1 MDRHARTLIP
11 LKSPWPIA
19 LFLVALAAL
28 VYGLTRP
35 DSKTPAVP
43 NEKISR
49 RHPSPPSDLQALNQ
63 STGQNIARSVLYRMD
78 GQVTPWSSLPKEKP
92 VVLVF
97 FSHDC
102 DCSLEFAKYFAV
114 AMEKAKTKASW
125 FFLFAETPDQIHEF
139 MTKTGTNLPVL
150 RDPNSQLGHRLGI
163 TKSGCFILVQP
174 DGLVSAI
181 WPGTSLAGLNDLFSR
196 LHLPPLSPDRARS
209 FRNSPSPHRRLPS
222 ATLTSSYSDFHFLT
236 SHPPL

>member
-1 MDRHARTLIP
+1 MDRHALSLIP
-11 LKSPWPIA
+11 VKTPWPIA

-28 VYGLTRP
+28 IYGLTRP
-35 DSKTPAVP
+35 DSKATVAP

-49 RHPSPPSDLQALNQ
+49 RHPSPPSDLQTLNQ

-78 GQVTPWSSLPKEKP
+78 GQVVSWSSLPKEKP
-92 VVLVF
+92 MVLVF

-114 AMEKAKTKASW
+114 AMEKSKIKASW
-125 FFLFAETPDQIHEF
+125 FFLFAGTPDQIHGF
-139 MTKTGTNLPVL
+139 MRKAGKDLPSL
-150 RDPNSQLGHRLGI
+150 RDPDSQLGHRLGI
-163 TKSGCFILVQP
+163 TKSGCFIFVQP

-196 LHLPPLSPDRARS
+196 LYLPPLSPD
-209 FRNSPSPHRRLPS
+209 LPDLLGIPQ
-222 ATLTSSYSDFHFLT
+222 APTAGC
-236 SHPPL
+236 PLQP

>member
-1 MDRHARTLIP
+1 
-11 LKSPWPIA
+11 
-19 LFLVALAAL
+19 
-28 VYGLTRP
+28 
-35 DSKTPAVP
+35 
-43 NEKISR
+43 
-49 RHPSPPSDLQALNQ
+49 
-63 STGQNIARSVLYRMD
+63 MD
-78 GQVTPWSSLPKEKP
+78 GQVAPWSSLPKEKP

-196 LHLPPLSPDRARS
+196 LHLPPLSPD
-209 FRNSPSPHRRLPS
+209 LPGLS
-222 ATLTSSYSDFHFLT
+222 GIPQAPTAGC
-236 SHPPL
+236 PLQP

>member
-1 MDRHARTLIP
+1 
-11 LKSPWPIA
+11 
-19 LFLVALAAL
+19 
-28 VYGLTRP
+28 
-35 DSKTPAVP
+35 
-43 NEKISR
+43 
-49 RHPSPPSDLQALNQ
+49 
-63 STGQNIARSVLYRMD
+63 MD
-78 GQVTPWSSLPKEKP
+78 GQIAPWSSLPKGKP

-125 FFLFAETPDQIHEF
+125 FFLFAGTPDQIYEF
-139 MTKTGTNLPVL
+139 MTKTGTDLPAL
-150 RDPNSQLGHRLGI
+150 RDPDSQLGHRLGI

-196 LHLPPLSPDRARS
+196 LQLPPLSPD
-209 FRNSPSPHRRLPS
+209 LPGLS
-222 ATLTSSYSDFHFLT
+222 GIPQAPTAGC
-236 SHPPL
+236 PLQP

>member
-1 MDRHARTLIP
+1 MDRDARPLIP
-11 LKSPWPIA
+11 MKSPWPIA
-19 LFLVALAAL
+19 LLLVALAAL
-28 VYGLTRP
+28 IYGFTRP
-35 DSKTPAVP
+35 DSKAPTVP

-49 RHPSPPSDLQALNQ
+49 RHPAPPSDLQNLNQ
-63 STGQNIARSVLYRMD
+63 STGQNIAQTVLYRMD
-78 GQVTPWSSLPKEKP
+78 GQPAPWSALPKQKP

-114 AMEKAKTKASW
+114 AMEKSKTKASW
-125 FFLFAETPDQIHEF
+125 FFLFPGTSDQIHEF
-139 MTKTGTNLPVL
+139 MRKTGTNLPAL
-150 RDPNSQLGHRLGI
+150 RDPDSQLGHRLGI

-196 LHLPPLSPDRARS
+196 LHLPPISTNLPGLSGIPQA
-209 FRNSPSPHRRLPS
+209 PT
-222 ATLTSSYSDFHFLT
+222 AGC
-236 SHPPL
+236 PLRP

>member
-63 STGQNIARSVLYRMD
+63 STGQDIARSVLYRMD

-102 DCSLEFAKYFAV
+102 DCSLEFAKSFAV
-114 AMEKAKTKASW
+114 AMEKTKTKASW
-125 FFLFAETPDQIHEF
+125 FFLFAETPGQIHEF

-196 LHLPPLSPDRARS
+196 LHLPPLSPD
-209 FRNSPSPHRRLPS
+209 LPGLS
-222 ATLTSSYSDFHFLT
+222 GIPQAPTAGC
-236 SHPPL
+236 PLQP

>member
-1 MDRHARTLIP
+1 M
-11 LKSPWPIA
+11 KSPWPIA
-19 LFLVALAAL
+19 LLLVALAAL
-28 VYGLTRP
+28 IYGLTRP
-35 DSKTPAVP
+35 DSKVPAVP

-49 RHPSPPSDLQALNQ
+49 RHPAPPSELQNLNQ
-63 STGQNIARSVLYRMD
+63 STGQNIAQSVLYRMD
-78 GQVTPWSSLPKEKP
+78 GQIATWSSLPKGKP

-102 DCSLEFAKYFAV
+102 DCSLEFTKYFAV

-125 FFLFAETPDQIHEF
+125 FFLFAGTPDQIYEF
-139 MTKTGTNLPVL
+139 MKKTGTDLPAL
-150 RDPNSQLGHRLGI
+150 RDPDSQLGHRLGI

-196 LHLPPLSPDRARS
+196 LQLPPLSSD
-209 FRNSPSPHRRLPS
+209 LPGLS
-222 ATLTSSYSDFHFLT
+222 GIPQAPTAGC
-236 SHPPL
+236 PLQP

>member
-1 MDRHARTLIP
+1 
-11 LKSPWPIA
+11 
-19 LFLVALAAL
+19 
-28 VYGLTRP
+28 
-35 DSKTPAVP
+35 
-43 NEKISR
+43 
-49 RHPSPPSDLQALNQ
+49 
-63 STGQNIARSVLYRMD
+63 MD
-78 GQVTPWSSLPKEKP
+78 GQVAPWSSLPKEKP

-125 FFLFAETPDQIHEF
+125 FFLFAGTPDQVHGF
-139 MTKTGTNLPVL
+139 MTKTGKELPAL

-196 LHLPPLSPDRARS
+196 LYLPPLSPD
-209 FRNSPSPHRRLPS
+209 LPS
-222 ATLTSSYSDFHFLT
+222 LSGIPQAPTAGC
-236 SHPPL
+236 PLQP

>member
-1 MDRHARTLIP
+1 MDRHARPLIP
-11 LKSPWPIA
+11 VKSPWPIA

-28 VYGLTRP
+28 IYGLTRP
-35 DSKTPAVP
+35 DSKAPTVP

-49 RHPSPPSDLQALNQ
+49 RHPSPPSDLQTLNQ

-78 GQVTPWSSLPKEKP
+78 GQVAPWSSLPKEKP

-125 FFLFAETPDQIHEF
+125 FFLFAGTPDQIHEF
-139 MTKTGTNLPVL
+139 MTKTGTTLPVL

-181 WPGTSLAGLNDLFSR
+181 WPGTSLAGLNDLFFR
-196 LHLPPLSPDRARS
+196 LHLPPLSPDVPNLSGIPQA
-209 FRNSPSPHRRLPS
+209 PT
-222 ATLTSSYSDFHFLT
+222 AGC
-236 SHPPL
+236 PLQP

>member
-49 RHPSPPSDLQALNQ
+49 RHPSPPSDLQILNQ
-63 STGQNIARSVLYRMD
+63 STGQNIAQSVLYRMD

-139 MTKTGTNLPVL
+139 MTKTGTTLPVL

-196 LHLPPLSPDRARS
+196 LYLPPLSPD
-209 FRNSPSPHRRLPS
+209 LPGLS
-222 ATLTSSYSDFHFLT
+222 GI
-236 SHPPL
+236 PPAPTAGCPLQP

>member
-1 MDRHARTLIP
+1 MDRHARPLIP

-35 DSKTPAVP
+35 DSKTPAAP

-49 RHPSPPSDLQALNQ
+49 RHPSPPSDLQTLNQ
-63 STGQNIARSVLYRMD
+63 LTGQNIARSVLYRMD
-78 GQVTPWSSLPKEKP
+78 GQVAPWSSLPKEKP

-114 AMEKAKTKASW
+114 AMEKTKTKASW
-125 FFLFAETPDQIHEF
+125 FFLFAGTPDQVHEF

-163 TKSGCFILVQP
+163 TKSGCFVLVQP

-181 WPGTSLAGLNDLFSR
+181 WPGTSLACLNDLFSR
-196 LHLPPLSPDRARS
+196 LQLPPLSPDVPGLSGIPQA
-209 FRNSPSPHRRLPS
+209 PT
-222 ATLTSSYSDFHFLT
+222 AGC
-236 SHPPL
+236 PLQP

>member
-1 MDRHARTLIP
+1 MDRHARPLIP
-11 LKSPWPIA
+11 VKSPWPIA

-28 VYGLTRP
+28 IYGLTRP
-35 DSKTPAVP
+35 DSKAPTVP

-49 RHPSPPSDLQALNQ
+49 RHPSPPSDLQTLNQ
-63 STGQNIARSVLYRMD
+63 STGQNIAQSVLSRMD
-78 GQVTPWSSLPKEKP
+78 GQVVPWSSLPKEKP

-102 DCSLEFAKYFAV
+102 DCSIEFSKYFAV
-114 AMEKAKTKASW
+114 AMEKTKTKASW
-125 FFLFAETPDQIHEF
+125 FFLFAGTPDQVHDF
-139 MTKTGTNLPVL
+139 MTKTGKELPAL

-196 LHLPPLSPDRARS
+196 LQLPPLSPD
-209 FRNSPSPHRRLPS
+209 LPGLS
-222 ATLTSSYSDFHFLT
+222 GIPQAPTAGC
-236 SHPPL
+236 PLQP

>member
-1 MDRHARTLIP
+1 MDRHALPLIP
-11 LKSPWPIA
+11 VKSPWPIA

-28 VYGLTRP
+28 IFGLTRP
-35 DSKTPAVP
+35 DSKAPAAP

-49 RHPSPPSDLQALNQ
+49 RHPSPPSDLLTLNQ
-63 STGQNIARSVLYRMD
+63 STGENIAQSVLFRMD
-78 GQVTPWSSLPKEKP
+78 GQVAPWSSLPKEKP

-114 AMEKAKTKASW
+114 AMEKTKTKASW
-125 FFLFAETPDQIHEF
+125 FFIFAGAPDQIHEF
-139 MTKTGTNLPVL
+139 MTKTGKGLPAL

-174 DGLVSAI
+174 NGLVSAI

-196 LHLPPLSPDRARS
+196 LQLPPLSPD
-209 FRNSPSPHRRLPS
+209 LPGLS
-222 ATLTSSYSDFHFLT
+222 GIPQAPTAGC
-236 SHPPL
+236 PLQP

>member
-1 MDRHARTLIP
+1 MDRHARPLIP

-35 DSKTPAVP
+35 DSKTPDVP

-63 STGQNIARSVLYRMD
+63 STGQNIAKSVLYRMD
-78 GQVTPWSSLPKEKP
+78 GPVAPWSSLPKEKP

-125 FFLFAETPDQIHEF
+125 FFLFAGTPDQIHEF
-139 MTKTGTNLPVL
+139 MTKTGTTLPVL

-196 LHLPPLSPDRARS
+196 IQLPPLSTD
-209 FRNSPSPHRRLPS
+209 LPGLS
-222 ATLTSSYSDFHFLT
+222 GIPQAPTAGC
-236 SHPPL
+236 PLQP

>member
-1 MDRHARTLIP
+1 LDRHARPLIP
-11 LKSPWPIA
+11 VKSPWPIA
-19 LFLVALAAL
+19 LFLVTLAAL
-28 VYGLTRP
+28 IYGFTRP
-35 DSKTPAVP
+35 VSQTSAPL

-49 RHPSPPSDLQALNQ
+49 RHPAPPSDLQTLNQ
-63 STGQNIARSVLYRMD
+63 STGQNIAQSVLYRMD
-78 GQVTPWSSLPKEKP
+78 GQVAPWSSLPKEKP

-102 DCSLEFAKYFAV
+102 DCSLEFAKYFAD

-125 FFLFAETPDQIHEF
+125 FFLFAGTPDQVHQF
-139 MTKTGTNLPVL
+139 MTKTGKELPAL
-150 RDPNSQLGHRLGI
+150 RDPYSQLGNRLGI

-196 LHLPPLSPDRARS
+196 LQLPPLSAD
-209 FRNSPSPHRRLPS
+209 LPGLS
-222 ATLTSSYSDFHFLT
+222 GIPQAPTAGC
-236 SHPPL
+236 PLQP

>member
-1 MDRHARTLIP
+1 
-11 LKSPWPIA
+11 
-19 LFLVALAAL
+19 
-28 VYGLTRP
+28 
-35 DSKTPAVP
+35 
-43 NEKISR
+43 
-49 RHPSPPSDLQALNQ
+49 
-63 STGQNIARSVLYRMD
+63 MD
-78 GQVTPWSSLPKEKP
+78 GQIAPWSSLPKGKP

-114 AMEKAKTKASW
+114 AMEKTKTKASW
-125 FFLFAETPDQIHEF
+125 FFLFAGTQDQIHEF
-139 MTKTGTNLPVL
+139 MTKTGKVLPAL

-196 LHLPPLSPDRARS
+196 LYLPPLSPDLLGLSGIPQA
-209 FRNSPSPHRRLPS
+209 PT
-222 ATLTSSYSDFHFLT
+222 AGC
-236 SHPPL
+236 PLQP

>member
-49 RHPSPPSDLQALNQ
+49 RHPSPPSDLQTLNQ

-114 AMEKAKTKASW
+114 AMEKPKQKPPGF
-125 FFLFAETPDQIHEF
+125 FFLRKHQTRF
-139 MTKTGTNLPVL
+139 M
-150 RDPNSQLGHRLGI
+150 
-163 TKSGCFILVQP
+163 
-174 DGLVSAI
+174 
-181 WPGTSLAGLNDLFSR
+181 SL
-196 LHLPPLSPDRARS
+196 
-209 FRNSPSPHRRLPS
+209 
-222 ATLTSSYSDFHFLT
+222 
-236 SHPPL
+236 